1 MTTTDH
7 LDRST
12 QPKLTKF
19 AARTVFAAG
28 LGMAVMGLTAAAANA
43 DPAPPSTP
51 DPNPAITATLHPTA
65 PQNPHSES
73 GLCNQSVVPRGAPLP
88 PPGYCG

>member
-12 QPKLTKF
+12 QPKLTKL
-19 AARTVFAAG
+19 AARTVLAAG
-28 LGMAVMGLTAAAANA
+28 LGMAVMGLTAALANA
-43 DPAPPSTP
+43 DPVPTP
-51 DPNPAITATLHPTA
+51 TRPYPTA

-73 GLCNQSVVPRGAPLP
+73 GLCSDDIPHPPP